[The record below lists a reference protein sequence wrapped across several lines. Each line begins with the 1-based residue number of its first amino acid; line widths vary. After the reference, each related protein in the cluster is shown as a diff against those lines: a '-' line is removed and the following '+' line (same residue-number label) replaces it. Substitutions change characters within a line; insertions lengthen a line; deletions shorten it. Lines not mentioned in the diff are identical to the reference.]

1 MKWNVS
7 NISLFLQ
14 VYEPYAALWNV
25 KHKDYCNKSLRDTLF
40 QQLMSDLE
48 KHKLLGSMDMKQV
61 KAKIKAL
68 KDVYRGELAKIE
80 KSRKSGC
87 GTDDLYVPKLQWF
100 NEASYWSE
108 VLATR
113 SSTSNL
119 DLNQSENS
127 EQGVEEETDPDEPGI
142 PENTPAKNNITKS
155 SPIMKPPEPP
165 KKKLKK
171 SVDVADKEISQAIQ
185 KLDEIANKTTVD
197 KPYDEFGKYVA
208 AELRQLP
215 TRAAIILQQEI
226 QKCITN
232 SKLQLLDSETA
243 PEQFGRYLEYPQS
256 VASSDE
262 ASSSS
267 RQSHDGE
274 DILR

>member
-1 MKWNVS
+1 
-7 NISLFLQ
+7 
-14 VYEPYAALWNV
+14 
-25 KHKDYCNKSLRDTLF
+25 
-40 QQLMSDLE
+40 MSDLE

-142 PENTPAKNNITKS
+142 PENTPAKNNITES

-165 KKKLKK
+165 KKK
-171 SVDVADKEISQAIQ
+171 I
-185 KLDEIANKTTVD
+185 
-197 KPYDEFGKYVA
+197 
-208 AELRQLP
+208 
-215 TRAAIILQQEI
+215 
-226 QKCITN
+226 
-232 SKLQLLDSETA
+232 
-243 PEQFGRYLEYPQS
+243 
-256 VASSDE
+256 
-262 ASSSS
+262 
-267 RQSHDGE
+267 
-274 DILR
+274 